1 MKIPTVEKFLCCF
14 ELRTGGLVCG
24 WLGVVGSVIG
34 VILSVL
40 AMIFSRKFIN
50 DHLLPVNFENEKTGF
65 TIAIMIMGIIII
77 LISALDLYCSWK
89 LLKGIENVSII
100 IFIVK
105 LLPVHQLIINICLF

>member
-40 AMIFSRKFIN
+40 AMIFGRKFIN
-50 DHLLPVNFENEKTGF
+50 DQNEKTGF

-100 IFIVK
+100 FVIADCF
-105 LLPVHQLIINICLF
+105 QLIN